1 MIWWDLGRLI
11 PPPPLT
17 PLPPLQNYLHV
28 QTKINKK
35 RLYNFQGIH
44 GYVAHEG

>member
-11 PPPPLT
+11 PPLPLT
-17 PLPPLQNYLHV
+17 PFPPLQNYLHV
-28 QTKINKK
+28 ETKINKK